1 MEKHYLLV
9 AFLLILA
16 GWLPYILI
24 FWPGSVPYDGFRQL
38 NMFAGNQRFTN
49 KHPWELS
56 LIMGA
61 LMTIGNVISD
71 NWGIFHGGWRAG
83 TDLCGMLCHCLL

>member
-24 FWPGSVPYDGFRQL
+24 FCQEVFPMMASGS
-38 NMFAGNQRFTN
+38 
-49 KHPWELS
+49 
-56 LIMGA
+56 
-61 LMTIGNVISD
+61 
-71 NWGIFHGGWRAG
+71 
-83 TDLCGMLCHCLL
+83 